1 MISLNDF
8 TDILA
13 DGFFN
18 GDASIAGMVI
28 FAAVMA
34 VIFALF
40 GRRGFLVPLA
50 LMLPITLVFTSLGVL
65 PEALTIILVVVA
77 VVGLAKEAKDRI

>member
-1 MISLNDF
+1 MLSLNEL

-18 GDASIAGMVI
+18 GDLAIAGMVI
-28 FAAVMA
+28 FAGVMA
-34 VIFALF
+34 LIFAIF
-40 GRRGFLVPLA
+40 GKKGFLVPLA
-50 LMLPITLVFTSLGVL
+50 LMLPITLIFTSLGIL
-65 PEALTIILVVVA
+65 PEALTVILVVIA